1 MFHGAALTLSCALP
15 VTCSLHGPLAFA
27 GLPVTC
33 TVLSGGR
40 VSLYFYYLVRDGL
53 NATFRENTSSDLTVE
68 AEPRYKPVFRAA
80 SRSAS
85 SHQGIVLTGHTH
97 DG

>member
-1 MFHGAALTLSCALP
+1 MASLSPA
-15 VTCSLHGPLAFA
+15 SLAFA

-53 NATFRENTSSDLTVE
+53 NVTFRDNTSSDHVVE
-68 AEPRYKPVFRAA
+68 AEPRYKPVFRTA
-80 SRSAS
+80 SCSAS
-85 SHQGIVLTGHTH
+85 SHQGILLNGRTH